1 MIHNANL
8 NTIKIKKQKLI
19 KLIGQRLRMMNYLGL
34 YKKMEQETGI
44 KQQLALTKNKYQK
57 EMENNAEKIIKCK
70 K

>member
-19 KLIGQRLRMMNYLGL
+19 KLIGQRLRMMNYFGL

-57 EMENNAEKIIKCK
+57 EMENNAEKDGLTF
-70 K
+70 

>member
-19 KLIGQRLRMMNYLGL
+19 KLIGQRPRMMNYLGL

-57 EMENNAEKIIKCK
+57 EMENNAEKDGLTF
-70 K
+70 

>member
-57 EMENNAEKIIKCK
+57 EMENNAEKDGLTF
-70 K
+70 

>member
-44 KQQLALTKNKYQK
+44 K
-57 EMENNAEKIIKCK
+57 
-70 K
+70 